1 MHREELRGTPPAL
14 LGVTHISVR
23 GGGHAYAIRAVLML
37 WPGHDVARSAGSI
50 GLCSA
55 RSHAP
60 SFPQS
65 LIKMSLHDSRAE
77 NPAWYGLGLKWPKIA
92 QGVAN
97 TKPGAATQ
105 GNQPKTLRRGWRGA
119 QMEGNKDTMQG
130 KRPKTLRRGQIKER
144 D

>member
-1 MHREELRGTPPAL
+1 MRGTPPSL

-37 WPGHDVARSAGSI
+37 RPGHDVARSAWSI

-60 SFPQS
+60 AFPQS

-77 NPAWYGLGLKWPKIA
+77 NPAWYGLGQKSHKVSQTLNPVPRRREISPKPCVVDGEGHRWKETRTRCMENG
-92 QGVAN
+92 QNLCVAD
-97 TKPGAATQ
+97 
-105 GNQPKTLRRGWRGA
+105 R
-119 QMEGNKDTMQG
+119 
-130 KRPKTLRRGQIKER
+130 
-144 D
+144 